1 MKNLIMIL
9 VVIFSC
15 SALDLHAQ
23 IKTVQKDAY
32 AELSRKERRE
42 WKKIA
47 RQYKRNPEALK
58 ALSEEHAEFKDINA
72 QLKAQVQQLEQR
84 LANTSTNQD
93 QYQTRISTL
102 ESERDQLAYQL
113 EAAQRSIQE
122 LTEKVKDL
130 PTGMEDA
137 RKGTIYRVQIG
148 AFKEREIAE
157 DLNTSDMLKLDR
169 EGDLQKVVIGLFRDY
184 DRASRLRT
192 QLREMGVRDA
202 WIVTYRDGRRIN
214 IEKAMN
220 RK

>member
-1 MKNLIMIL
+1 MIL
-9 VVIFSC
+9 VAIFSF
-15 SALDLHAQ
+15 SAFDLPAQ
-23 IKTVQKDAY
+23 VKTVQEDAY
-32 AELSRKERRE
+32 AELSRKERRK

-47 RQYKRNPEALK
+47 RQYKRNPEGLK
-58 ALSEEHAEFKDINA
+58 VLSEEHAELKDANA
-72 QLKAQVQQLEQR
+72 QLKSQIQQLEQR
-84 LANTSTNQD
+84 LANTGTNQD
-93 QYQTRISTL
+93 QYQSRINTL

-113 EAAQRSIQE
+113 EAARESIRE
-122 LTEKVKDL
+122 LNEKVKDL
-130 PTGMEDA
+130 PAGMEDA
-137 RKGTIYRVQIG
+137 RTGVIYRVQIG
-148 AFKEREIAE
+148 AFEEREIAE

-214 IEKAMN
+214 IEKASN

>member
-1 MKNLIMIL
+1 MIL
-9 VVIFSC
+9 AVLSSFASF
-15 SALDLHAQ
+15 DLHAQ
-23 IKTVQKDAY
+23 VKEVQEDAY

-47 RQYKRNPEALK
+47 RQYKRNPKTLK
-58 ALSEEHAEFKDINA
+58 ILTEEHAELKDVNA
-72 QLKAQVQQLEQR
+72 QLKAQMQQLEQQ
-84 LANTSTNQD
+84 LANTNTNQD
-93 QYQTRISTL
+93 QDQVRIKAL

-113 EAAQRSIQE
+113 EAARNSIQE
-122 LTEKVKDL
+122 LTKKVQAL

-137 RKGTIYRVQIG
+137 RKGIIYRVQIG

-157 DLNTSDMLKLDR
+157 DLNTSDMLKLDK

-184 DRASRLRT
+184 DRATRLKT

-202 WIVTYRDGRRIN
+202 WIVTYQDGRRIN

-220 RK
+220 QK

>member
-1 MKNLIMIL
+1 MIL
-9 VVIFSC
+9 LVVFSF
-15 SALDLHAQ
+15 STLDLYAQ
-23 IKTVQKDAY
+23 VKTVQKDAY

-58 ALSEEHAEFKDINA
+58 VLSEEHAELKDVNA
-72 QLKAQVQQLEQR
+72 QLKSQIQQLEQQ

-93 QYQTRISTL
+93 QYQARISSL

-113 EAAQRSIQE
+113 ETARQSIRE

-130 PTGMEDA
+130 PAGMEDA
-137 RKGTIYRVQIG
+137 RKGIIYRVQIG

-157 DLNTSDMLKLDR
+157 DLNTSDMLKLDK
-169 EGDLQKVVIGLFRDY
+169 EGDLQKVVIGLFRNY
-184 DRASRLRT
+184 DRANRLKT

-220 RK
+220 